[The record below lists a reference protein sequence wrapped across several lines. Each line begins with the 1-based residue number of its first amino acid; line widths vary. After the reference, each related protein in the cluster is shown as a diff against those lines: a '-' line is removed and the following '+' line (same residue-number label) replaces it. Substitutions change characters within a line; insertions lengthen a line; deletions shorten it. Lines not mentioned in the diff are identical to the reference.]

1 MSGKQAKRRRAAER
15 QVQAPK
21 VRGPQP
27 RKRQA
32 SPRTLLISAAVII
45 VAAAAIGIGVAVA
58 GSGSSS
64 LKDVSAVRA
73 LLKGIPQHGNV
84 LGSPTAPVT
93 LVEYVDMQCPYCDA
107 FEKEVFPGLVRS
119 YIRPGNVRMA
129 IRPLAFIGPDSIRG
143 RNAVV
148 AAGRQNKFFNF
159 MQLLYENQGTENT
172 GWLNDA
178 MVRRLAAAAGLNV
191 AKHDADR
198 KSASVIKAAK
208 AFDGLA
214 KADRVHSTP
223 TVFVGRTGGS
233 LNEVQLNSPTDATS
247 VVDAI
252 QLASS

>member
-1 MSGKQAKRRRAAER
+1 MI
-15 QVQAPK
+15 V
-21 VRGPQP
+21 
-27 RKRQA
+27 
-32 SPRTLLISAAVII
+32 

-64 LKDVSAVRA
+64 LKDVSTVRT
-73 LLKGIPQHGNV
+73 LLKGIPQRGNV
-84 LGSPTAPVT
+84 LGSPSAPVT

-107 FEKEVFPGLVRS
+107 FEKEVFPGLVRN
-119 YIRPGNVRMA
+119 YIRPGDVRMV

-208 AFDGLA
+208 AFDSLA
-214 KADRVHSTP
+214 KAAGVHSTP
-223 TVFVGRTGGS
+223 TVFVGPTGRS
-233 LNEVQLNSPTDATS
+233 LSEVQLNSPTDATS

-252 QLASS
+252 QLASG